1 MQATLLERIREP
13 FYHFAKKLTG
23 NQDVM
28 FYIEPDDGGSP
39 KPKEIYF
46 VLCPLLEDDLGA
58 TQGIY
63 VQEDETQKVGGLRQ
77 MNIRVYCIGKGSYS
91 LLSRINTLLH
101 SSTGR
106 IIKDEEKIAI
116 ETQSVF
122 LSPKTNLEP
131 MYIETAHVNG
141 VARYYSFETDNENNE
156 YIETIN
162 DPQITIT

>member
-1 MQATLLERIREP
+1 MQPTLLERIREP

-23 NQDVM
+23 NPDVM

-39 KPKEIYF
+39 KPKEVYF

-63 VQEDETQKVGGLRQ
+63 VQEDGTQKVGGLRQ
-77 MNIRVYCIGKGSYS
+77 KHIRISCFGKGSYELLNRIVA
-91 LLSRINTLLH
+91 LLSSNTAK
-101 SSTGR
+101 
-106 IIKDEEKIAI
+106 IIKDEEKIGI
-116 ETQSVF
+116 DTQKVF
-122 LSPKTNLEP
+122 LHIKTDLEP
-131 MYIETAHVNG
+131 IYIETAHVNV
-141 VARYYSFETDNENNE
+141 VATIYRFETDNENND